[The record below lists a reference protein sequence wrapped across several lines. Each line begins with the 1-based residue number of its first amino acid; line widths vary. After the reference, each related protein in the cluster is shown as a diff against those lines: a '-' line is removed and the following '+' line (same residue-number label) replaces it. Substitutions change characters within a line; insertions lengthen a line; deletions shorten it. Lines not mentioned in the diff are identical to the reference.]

1 MFLLAIAVTLTA
13 WSCNHIWRLTYAE
26 YVKDGYAR
34 LAAASDA
41 IVEAKYNSRAGN
53 LTPEEIEDFRWED

>member
-26 YVKDGYAR
+26 YVKDSYRPPRSGFR
-34 LAAASDA
+34 RDRGGQIQLSRRQPDA
-41 IVEAKYNSRAGN
+41 GR
-53 LTPEEIEDFRWED
+53 D